1 VLLIDHADAHA
12 TVGGKV
18 GEHLDLPGSRGCELE
33 EWPSK
38 SAGHSG
44 ERWRR
49 RNQASGVS
57 RKGLGGIGMRAPM
70 PPQEGGGRAPAPA
83 AIDEAIDL
91 LDVEGASPEAGA
103 RRRSRGSCAPSSRR
117 CGRGRLSPSTGRA
130 PRGGAHAAA
139 SRRDEAAPRAGPAW
153 RTRAACGGVSEH
165 DGAACRQAWYRVL
178 GFPHHRPVRAARGIC
193 FAGWW

>member
-1 VLLIDHADAHA
+1 MARSFCSATCDGIVGEGREAAIGREEHALGAEYRDGASRGGGDLVQGLDAVVLLIDHADAHA

-57 RKGLGGIGMRAPM
+57 RRASRASACARRCHRRRAA
-70 PPQEGGGRAPAPA
+70 GGR
-83 AIDEAIDL
+83 
-91 LDVEGASPEAGA
+91 
-103 RRRSRGSCAPSSRR
+103 RRQRR
-117 CGRGRLSPSTGRA
+117 
-130 PRGGAHAAA
+130 
-139 SRRDEAAPRAGPAW
+139 
-153 RTRAACGGVSEH
+153 
-165 DGAACRQAWYRVL
+165 
-178 GFPHHRPVRAARGIC
+178 
-193 FAGWW
+193 